1 MIEVLKLL
9 ITFAF
14 VIILIRLKVHVG
26 ISIFAGSILLG
37 ILFGLTPLQLIKA
50 FYYSSTAW
58 STVRLILIIVFI
70 MAMTN
75 VFSQIGYLKDME
87 KAIKELFPKAKYSL
101 AMLPALIGLMP
112 MPAGALVSAPMI
124 EEVANKLNLKPEE
137 KTVVN
142 YWFRHVW
149 EFSWPMYQA
158 IIIASAILGIAVRD
172 FSIKMFPLTI
182 LMILIGYFLILRPI
196 EDESIKK
203 GNKREG
209 TKLLLKATYP
219 ILVIILISIVL
230 GYDMVYGAFV
240 GFVSA
245 LIPHFKKLSKKEII
259 KHGFQPK
266 IIFLL
271 LAVMYFKY
279 LLETTNAVETLP
291 KAILELKLPVIFV
304 ITLTPFIVG
313 LMTGISFAY
322 VGMAF
327 PLLLPFFTSFDK
339 IALAYLSGYMGM
351 LFSPVHL
358 CLVFSAEYYKAE
370 LGKIYRELL
379 APGAIL
385 FLLGVMYTALLR

>member
-1 MIEVLKLL
+1 M
-9 ITFAF
+9 
-14 VIILIRLKVHVG
+14 
-26 ISIFAGSILLG
+26 
-37 ILFGLTPLQLIKA
+37 
-50 FYYSSTAW
+50 
-58 STVRLILIIVFI
+58 
-70 MAMTN
+70 
-75 VFSQIGYLKDME
+75 
-87 KAIKELFPKAKYSL
+87 

-124 EEVANKLNLKPEE
+124 EKVADKLNLKPEE
-137 KTVVN
+137 KTVIN

-158 IIIASAILGIAVRD
+158 IIIASTVLGLTVRE

-182 LMILIGYFLILRPI
+182 LMILIGYLLFLRPI
-196 EDESIKK
+196 KDESIEKGNRKK
-203 GNKREG
+203 GI
-209 TKLLLKATYP
+209 KLLLKATYP

-230 GYDMVYGAFV
+230 GYDMVYGAFA
-240 GFVSA
+240 GLVSA

-259 KHGFQPK
+259 KHGFQPG

-271 LAVMYFKY
+271 LSVMYFKH
-279 LLETTNAVETLP
+279 LLEITNAVEALP

-370 LGKIYRELL
+370 LGKVYKELL